1 MQYIGFRETISS
13 FGNGLM
19 YGRVVADIIKWP
31 VVLVCPGED
40 ELTLLADLSARREV
54 SIVAVIDPEGFSIG
68 ASLSEVMGLRV
79 IKDLEE
85 LLPGS
90 ATYLVHPPLDDTIS
104 AIVDRAEEFG
114 LKAVSARDFPKVMAG
129 PNLTDPR
136 FQTDPEAKSPFVPGL
151 FTGKSSTDRPDFDLL
166 ELETAAIHRTLSRIE
181 EALDREG
188 LLRWLLSLATR
199 STGAG
204 SGSIMLFDRHS
215 DELYVAFAY
224 GLSQHTIHR
233 TRVRLGQGIA
243 GGVAETRKAVF
254 ITDNKHPG
262 AKRDRSG
269 ISEAI
274 CAPIVWEG
282 NLLGVLN
289 ISANEGEGRLSGNAL
304 GTIES
309 MTHRFAMI
317 LHRFLRLQT
326 VRDGELYRYMEDE
339 FTKDTGSPEAVAATL
354 CTWAEDLRKAA
365 GADTASISVLT
376 SDGDLFVAHPGE
388 TEYESPPSPEK
399 ADVLS
404 SGNPLVLR
412 PGDRAD
418 IDPTDILSENSI
430 FVLPVG
436 REPLKA
442 LLTVEFSSA
451 SKAHH
456 FHSISGEILYLINR
470 HLNDYLERADTADQ
484 VDRLTTLASALSELA
499 AGPMKPGSRDRVLS
513 AACRLTGATKAMLL
527 TTADAASQDKDQQG
541 ERSLQD
547 EAVRLLSDT
556 GQGGWHSTVLETRD
570 ESGEAGPG
578 RSLLV
583 VPLDPEKPFPGLV
596 LLDKRR
602 LHPLDGACFTEFDAL
617 FARRL
622 LPLLAMT
629 TEQGTGQV
637 GNNSLGVNRDG
648 VSTEPGDD
656 VAFSGTQDA
665 LAEIL
670 RTEMDRC
677 DRYHTM
683 VGLVAFR
690 INGQETETIPVSAL
704 VAEISRRLRSSDH
717 TACLEDGTIMVIVP
731 EDIQSLPRLQ
741 KRVTAVLR
749 SLTGNEN
756 LAVLSASRVYP
767 GGGDSPAHLI
777 NSTLGALPG

>member
-1 MQYIGFRETISS
+1 MAE
-13 FGNGLM
+13 
-19 YGRVVADIIKWP
+19 IIKWP

-40 ELTLLADLSARREV
+40 ELTLLADLSARRDAR
-54 SIVAVIDPEGFSIG
+54 IVAVIDPEGFSIG
-68 ASLSEVMGLRV
+68 TSLAEVMGLV
-79 IKDLEE
+79 VVKDLAE
-85 LLPGS
+85 LEPGS
-90 ATYLVHPPLDDTIS
+90 ATYLVHPPLDDQV
-104 AIVDRAEEFG
+104 ALIVDQAGDFG
-114 LKAVSARDFPKVMAG
+114 LKAVSAREFPQVMAG

-136 FQTDPEAKSPFVPGL
+136 FSTDPDARPRFTPGI
-151 FTGKSSTDRPDFDLL
+151 FTGKTSASRTDFDLL

-188 LLRWLLSLATR
+188 LLRWLLGLATR
-199 STGAG
+199 ATGAG

-215 DELYVAFAY
+215 EELYVAFAY
-224 GLSQHTIHR
+224 GLSQHTVHR

-243 GGVAETRKAVF
+243 GGVAVSRKAVF
-254 ITDNKHPG
+254 VTDNKHPG
-262 AKRDRSG
+262 GKRDRSE

-274 CAPIVWEG
+274 CAPIVWED

-289 ISANEGEGRLSGNAL
+289 ISACEGEGNLAGNAM

-317 LHRFLRLQT
+317 LNRFLRLQT

-339 FTKDTGSPEAVAATL
+339 FTRDTGSPEAVAATL
-354 CTWAEDLRKAA
+354 CTWAEDLQDAA
-365 GADTASISVLT
+365 GADRASIGVLT
-376 SDGDLFVAHPGE
+376 SDGDLFVAHPRE
-388 TEYESPPSPEK
+388 TEYESPPQPEK

-404 SGNPLVLR
+404 SGNPVVLR

-418 IDPTDILSENSI
+418 VDPTDVLSEATVFI
-430 FVLPVG
+430 LPVG

-442 LLTVEFSSA
+442 LLSIEFSSA
-451 SKAHH
+451 AKAHH

-470 HLNDYLERADTADQ
+470 HLNDYLERAATADQ
-484 VDRLTTLASALSELA
+484 VDRLTTLATALSELSTGSA
-499 AGPMKPGSRDRVLS
+499 SPGSSDRVLS

-527 TTADAASQDKDQQG
+527 TADDAANQLEKQSDDG
-541 ERSLQD
+541 SLNE
-547 EAVRLLSDT
+547 EAIRLLSDT
-556 GQGGWHSTVLETRD
+556 GQGGWQSTVLETHD
-570 ESGEAGPG
+570 ESGEPG
-578 RSLLV
+578 HGRTLLV
-583 VPLDPEKPFPGLV
+583 VPLEPQKPFPGLV

-602 LHPLDGACFTEFDAL
+602 LHPLDGASFTEFDAL

-629 TEQGTGQV
+629 TEKDAALAAGP
-637 GNNSLGVNRDG
+637 
-648 VSTEPGDD
+648 STTVTREEVEPVPVEDA
-656 VAFSGTQDA
+656 VFSGTEDA

-690 INGQETETIPVSAL
+690 IPDQGPDSIPVSGL

-717 TACLEDGTIMVIVP
+717 TACLEDGTILVIVP

-749 SLTGNEN
+749 TLTGNEE
-756 LAVLSASRVYP
+756 LTVLNSSRVYP
-767 GGGDSPAHLI
+767 GGGDSPAQLI
-777 NSTLGALPG
+777 NSVLGALPG

>member
-1 MQYIGFRETISS
+1 MAE
-13 FGNGLM
+13 
-19 YGRVVADIIKWP
+19 IIKWP

-54 SIVAVIDPEGFSIG
+54 SIVAVIDPAGYSIG
-68 ASLSEVMGLRV
+68 AGLAEIMGLRV
-79 IKDLEE
+79 IRE
-85 LLPGS
+85 LKELVAGS
-90 ATYLVHPPLDDTIS
+90 ATYLVHPPLDDVV
-104 AIVDRAEEFG
+104 APIVDQAEEFG
-114 LKAVSARDFPKVMAG
+114 LKAVSAREFPRLMAG

-136 FQTDPEAKSPFVPGL
+136 FPTDPDAKPRFTPGI
-151 FTGKSSTDRPDFDLL
+151 FSGKNSADRADFDLL

-204 SGSIMLFDRHS
+204 SGSIMLFDQHS
-215 DELYVAFAY
+215 EELYVAFAY

-243 GGVAETRKAVF
+243 GGVAKSRKAVF

-262 AKRDRSG
+262 AKRDRSE

-282 NLLGVLN
+282 KLLGVLN
-289 ISANEGEGRLSGNAL
+289 ISANEGEGRLLGNAL

-309 MTHRFAMI
+309 LTHRFAMI
-317 LHRFLRLQT
+317 LNRFLRLQT
-326 VRDGELYRYMEDE
+326 VRDGELYRYMEDD
-339 FTKDTGSPEAVAATL
+339 FTRDTGSPEAVAATL
-354 CTWAEDLRKAA
+354 CTWAEDLRNAA
-365 GADTASISVLT
+365 GADHASIGVLT

-388 TEYESPPSPEK
+388 TEYESPPSQEK

-418 IDPTDILSENSI
+418 VDPTDVLSEGSV

-451 SKAHH
+451 AKAHH
-456 FHSISGEILYLINR
+456 FHTISGEILYLINR

-499 AGPMKPGSRDRVLS
+499 AGPTRPGSRDRVLS
-513 AACRLTGATKAMLL
+513 AACRLTGATKALLL
-527 TTADAASQDKDQQG
+527 TTSDAESQDDEKKG
-541 ERSLQD
+541 ERSLQK
-547 EAVRLLSDT
+547 EAVRLLADT
-556 GQGGWHSTVLETRD
+556 GQGGWQSTVLETRD
-570 ESGEAGPG
+570 ETGETGPG

-583 VPLDPEKPFPGLV
+583 VPLEADKPFPGLV

-629 TEQGTGQV
+629 TEQDPASIDGSSSGAT
-637 GNNSLGVNRDG
+637 RDG
-648 VSTEPGDD
+648 E
-656 VAFSGTQDA
+656 
-665 LAEIL
+665 
-670 RTEMDRC
+670 
-677 DRYHTM
+677 
-683 VGLVAFR
+683 
-690 INGQETETIPVSAL
+690 
-704 VAEISRRLRSSDH
+704 
-717 TACLEDGTIMVIVP
+717 
-731 EDIQSLPRLQ
+731 
-741 KRVTAVLR
+741 
-749 SLTGNEN
+749 
-756 LAVLSASRVYP
+756 
-767 GGGDSPAHLI
+767 
-777 NSTLGALPG
+777 